1 MLGIHG
7 DNASMNT
14 ARPAIVWTIAG
25 SDSGGGAGIQAD
37 LATIQDLGCHGCS
50 VITTVTAQSSVA
62 VTLVEPV
69 SAAMLMAQLTTLLS
83 DLPPK
88 AIKIGLLAE
97 QSQVTLLADWIAS
110 FKIHYPTVP
119 VIVDPVM
126 VASCG
131 DALAVDNCQDIK
143 SAAKS
148 ALDFRPFKGLI
159 ELITPNELELG
170 RLTHSDVS
178 TKAQFAAAALALS
191 QSLDCS
197 VLAKGG
203 DVSFGCT
210 DILDDTHAK
219 NQDSA
224 HDSTQANARDS
235 NGWDH
240 ELAED
245 YLVCRQVRAS
255 SELHQNARFWLAS
268 QRVNT
273 RNNHGSGC
281 TLSSAIAA
289 VLVQDF
295 VLQDAVV
302 VAKAYVSQGLS
313 AAIGLGQGPGPLART
328 GWPNDLSRYAKIRPC
343 DGNFISHQIS
353 QHLDVR
359 SDLVATDQVRIA
371 STPPQ
376 NILSQGFKVLD
387 ADLGVYPVVS
397 DLTML
402 ESLLA
407 AGVKTLQLRIKTDIS
422 QLTTAGLAESDLGK
436 PVQSRCESG
445 KSKSGEPGLMGSGL
459 IGSELEAQI
468 QTAIALGKHFNAQ
481 LFINDHWQLAIKHHA
496 FGVHLGQEDLAVA
509 DLAAIQAAGLA
520 LGISSH
526 SYFELLLAHQCS
538 PSYIALGHIFPTTT
552 KQMPSAPQGLA
563 KLTHYVALLKDH
575 YPMVAI
581 GGIDLDN
588 LAKVKATGVAN
599 IAVVRAITEA
609 QVPVAA
615 FAELSKAWEP
625 YWGAKCMPNMS
636 TNKPLYNGEMVSD
649 KTLSDAD
656 FMLYSRQVLLPE
668 VGEAGQWQLAD
679 ANVVIVGLGGLGQL
693 VAQYLARAGIGCLTL
708 IDMDKVEV
716 SNLPRQLLFHDG
728 DIGLNKARVAK
739 QKLNDLAP
747 QCTVTAHETAFNTGT
762 AAHHF
767 ADILEAKQQGKKVL
781 VLDCTDNF
789 ATRQAINRSCIE
801 AALPLVSA
809 SIAAFSG
816 QLFAVDQ
823 MLFPSGGC
831 YHCIF
836 PAQTRV
842 SQSCS
847 TQGVLGPS
855 VGVMAS
861 MQSLVAMQLLL
872 SMDSCDEP
880 KSALFGRFWRFD
892 AKSLAWTAA
901 ILTRDP
907 HCDVCG
913 SKEITPSTKT
923 HCFEV

>member
-7 DNASMNT
+7 DNAPMNT
-14 ARPAIVWTIAG
+14 ERPAFVWTIAG

-50 VITTVTAQSSVA
+50 VVTTVTAQSSVA

-88 AIKIGLLAE
+88 AIKIGLLAD
-97 QSQVTLLADWIAS
+97 QTQVALLADWIAS
-110 FKIHYPTVP
+110 FKIHYPSVP

-148 ALDFRPFKGLI
+148 ALDFKPFKGLI
-159 ELITPNELELG
+159 ELITPNVLELG

-203 DVSFGCT
+203 DVSFGST
-210 DILDDTHAK
+210 DILDDTHA
-219 NQDSA
+219 QT
-224 HDSTQANARDS
+224 HANALDTAYKS
-235 NGWDH
+235 NGWDL

-255 SELHQNARFWLAS
+255 SKLHQNGRFWLAS

-273 RNNHGSGC
+273 RHNHGSGC

-289 VLVQDF
+289 VLAQGF

-328 GWPNDLSRYAKIRPC
+328 GWPNDLSRYAKINLC
-343 DGNFISHQIS
+343 DGNFIRHHLN

-359 SDLVATDQVRIA
+359 NDLVATVLSATDQATAQVRIA

-376 NILSQGFKVLD
+376 NILSHGFKVLD

-422 QLTTAGLAESDLGK
+422 ELTTAGLAEFDLGK
-436 PVQSRCESG
+436 SALGRCESG
-445 KSKSGEPGLMGSGL
+445 KSKSGEPEL

-481 LFINDHWQLAIKHHA
+481 LFINDHWQLAIKYHA
-496 FGVHLGQEDLAVA
+496 FGVHLGQEDLAVT

-526 SYFELLLAHQCS
+526 SYFELLLAHQYS

-563 KLTHYVALLKDH
+563 KLKHYVALLQDH
-575 YPMVAI
+575 YPLVAI
-581 GGIDLDN
+581 GGIDLTN
-588 LAKVKATGVAN
+588 LAKVKATGVGN
-599 IAVVRAITEA
+599 IAVVRAITKA
-609 QVPVAA
+609 KDPVAA
-615 FAELSKAWEP
+615 FAELSQAWEQCSLSEELAVNHEL
-625 YWGAKCMPNMS
+625 GAK
-636 TNKPLYNGEMVSD
+636 
-649 KTLSDAD
+649 
-656 FMLYSRQVLLPE
+656 
-668 VGEAGQWQLAD
+668 
-679 ANVVIVGLGGLGQL
+679 
-693 VAQYLARAGIGCLTL
+693 
-708 IDMDKVEV
+708 
-716 SNLPRQLLFHDG
+716 
-728 DIGLNKARVAK
+728 
-739 QKLNDLAP
+739 
-747 QCTVTAHETAFNTGT
+747 HE
-762 AAHHF
+762 
-767 ADILEAKQQGKKVL
+767 
-781 VLDCTDNF
+781 
-789 ATRQAINRSCIE
+789 
-801 AALPLVSA
+801 
-809 SIAAFSG
+809 
-816 QLFAVDQ
+816 
-823 MLFPSGGC
+823 
-831 YHCIF
+831 
-836 PAQTRV
+836 
-842 SQSCS
+842 
-847 TQGVLGPS
+847 
-855 VGVMAS
+855 
-861 MQSLVAMQLLL
+861 
-872 SMDSCDEP
+872 
-880 KSALFGRFWRFD
+880 
-892 AKSLAWTAA
+892 
-901 ILTRDP
+901 
-907 HCDVCG
+907 
-913 SKEITPSTKT
+913 
-923 HCFEV
+923 

>member
-88 AIKIGLLAE
+88 AIKIGLLAD
-97 QSQVTLLADWIAS
+97 QSQVALLADWLAS
-110 FKIHYPTVP
+110 FKSHYPTVP

-148 ALDFRPFKGLI
+148 ALDFKPFKGLI
-159 ELITPNELELG
+159 ELITPNVLELG

-178 TKAQFAAAALALS
+178 TKAQFAAAAQALS

-203 DVSFGCT
+203 DVSFGCI
-210 DILDDTHAK
+210 DIFDDTHAK
-219 NQDSA
+219 NHDSA

-245 YLVCRQVRAS
+245 YLVCHQVRAS
-255 SELHQNARFWLAS
+255 SELHKNGCFWLVS
-268 QRVNT
+268 KRVNT
-273 RNNHGSGC
+273 RHNHGSGC

-289 VLVQDF
+289 VLAQGF

-328 GWPNDLSRYAKIRPC
+328 GWPNNLSCYAKINLC

-353 QHLDVR
+353 QHLDVI

-371 STPPQ
+371 STPAQYISPY
-376 NILSQGFKVLD
+376 GFKVLD

-402 ESLLA
+402 ESLLV
-407 AGVKTLQLRIKTDIS
+407 AGVKTVQLRIKTDS
-422 QLTTAGLAESDLGK
+422 SESTAAVLAESDSGKSALG
-436 PVQSRCESG
+436 RCESG
-445 KSKSGEPGLMGSGL
+445 KSKSGEPEL
-459 IGSELEAQI
+459 IGSELEAKI
-468 QTAIALGKHFNAQ
+468 QTAITLGKHFNAQ
-481 LFINDHWQLAIKHHA
+481 LFINDHWQLAIKYHA
-496 FGVHLGQEDLAVA
+496 FGVHLGQEDLAVT

-520 LGISSH
+520 LGLSSH
-526 SYFELLLAHQCS
+526 SYFELLLAHQYS
-538 PSYIALGHIFPTTT
+538 PSYIALGHIFSTTT

-563 KLTHYVALLKDH
+563 KLKHYVALLQDH
-575 YPMVAI
+575 YPLVAI
-581 GGIDLDN
+581 GGIDLAN
-588 LAKVKATGVAN
+588 LAKVKATGVGN

-609 QVPVAA
+609 QDPVAA
-615 FAELSKAWEP
+615 FAELSQAWEQ
-625 YWGAKCMPNMS
+625 CS
-636 TNKPLYNGEMVSD
+636 
-649 KTLSDAD
+649 LS
-656 FMLYSRQVLLPE
+656 E
-668 VGEAGQWQLAD
+668 ELA
-679 ANVVIVGLGGLGQL
+679 VKHEL
-693 VAQYLARAGIGCLTL
+693 VA
-708 IDMDKVEV
+708 K
-716 SNLPRQLLFHDG
+716 
-728 DIGLNKARVAK
+728 
-739 QKLNDLAP
+739 
-747 QCTVTAHETAFNTGT
+747 HE
-762 AAHHF
+762 
-767 ADILEAKQQGKKVL
+767 
-781 VLDCTDNF
+781 
-789 ATRQAINRSCIE
+789 
-801 AALPLVSA
+801 
-809 SIAAFSG
+809 
-816 QLFAVDQ
+816 
-823 MLFPSGGC
+823 
-831 YHCIF
+831 
-836 PAQTRV
+836 
-842 SQSCS
+842 
-847 TQGVLGPS
+847 
-855 VGVMAS
+855 
-861 MQSLVAMQLLL
+861 
-872 SMDSCDEP
+872 
-880 KSALFGRFWRFD
+880 
-892 AKSLAWTAA
+892 
-901 ILTRDP
+901 
-907 HCDVCG
+907 
-913 SKEITPSTKT
+913 
-923 HCFEV
+923 

>member
-88 AIKIGLLAE
+88 AIKIGLLAD
-97 QSQVTLLADWIAS
+97 QTQVALLADWIAS
-110 FKIHYPTVP
+110 FKIHYPSVP

-148 ALDFRPFKGLI
+148 ALDFKPFKGLI
-159 ELITPNELELG
+159 ELITPNVLELG

-203 DVSFGCT
+203 DVSFGST
-210 DILDDTHAK
+210 DILENTHAK
-219 NQDSA
+219 T
-224 HDSTQANARDS
+224 HDNTYAQTQANAHNS
-235 NGWDH
+235 NGWDL

-245 YLVCRQVRAS
+245 YLVCHQVRAS
-255 SELHQNARFWLAS
+255 SKLHQNGRFWLAS

-273 RNNHGSGC
+273 RHNHGSGC

-289 VLVQDF
+289 VLAQGF

-328 GWPNDLSRYAKIRPC
+328 GWPNNLSRYAKINLC
-343 DGNFISHQIS
+343 DGNYISHHLN

-359 SDLVATDQVRIA
+359 SDLVATVLSATDQATAQVRIA

-376 NILSQGFKVLD
+376 NILSHGFKVLD

-422 QLTTAGLAESDLGK
+422 ELTTAELAESDLGK
-436 PVQSRCESG
+436 SALSRCESG
-445 KSKSGEPGLMGSGL
+445 EPEL

-481 LFINDHWQLAIKHHA
+481 LFINDHWQLAIKYHA
-496 FGVHLGQEDLAVA
+496 FGVHLGQEDLAVT

-526 SYFELLLAHQCS
+526 SYFELLLAHQYS

-552 KQMPSAPQGLA
+552 KQMPSAPQGIA
-563 KLTHYVALLKDH
+563 KLKHYVALLQDH
-575 YPMVAI
+575 YPLVAI
-581 GGIDLDN
+581 GGIDLTN
-588 LAKVKATGVAN
+588 LAKVKATGVGN
-599 IAVVRAITEA
+599 IAVVRAITKA
-609 QVPVAA
+609 KDPLAA
-615 FAELSKAWEP
+615 FAKLSQTWEQRSLSEELAVKHE
-625 YWGAKCMPNMS
+625 
-636 TNKPLYNGEMVSD
+636 
-649 KTLSDAD
+649 
-656 FMLYSRQVLLPE
+656 
-668 VGEAGQWQLAD
+668 
-679 ANVVIVGLGGLGQL
+679 L
-693 VAQYLARAGIGCLTL
+693 VA
-708 IDMDKVEV
+708 K
-716 SNLPRQLLFHDG
+716 
-728 DIGLNKARVAK
+728 
-739 QKLNDLAP
+739 
-747 QCTVTAHETAFNTGT
+747 HE
-762 AAHHF
+762 
-767 ADILEAKQQGKKVL
+767 
-781 VLDCTDNF
+781 
-789 ATRQAINRSCIE
+789 
-801 AALPLVSA
+801 
-809 SIAAFSG
+809 
-816 QLFAVDQ
+816 
-823 MLFPSGGC
+823 
-831 YHCIF
+831 
-836 PAQTRV
+836 
-842 SQSCS
+842 
-847 TQGVLGPS
+847 
-855 VGVMAS
+855 
-861 MQSLVAMQLLL
+861 
-872 SMDSCDEP
+872 
-880 KSALFGRFWRFD
+880 
-892 AKSLAWTAA
+892 
-901 ILTRDP
+901 
-907 HCDVCG
+907 
-913 SKEITPSTKT
+913 
-923 HCFEV
+923 

>member
-7 DNASMNT
+7 DNVPMNT
-14 ARPAIVWTIAG
+14 ERPAFVWTIAG

-88 AIKIGLLAE
+88 AIKIGLLAD
-97 QSQVTLLADWIAS
+97 QTQVALLADWIAS
-110 FKIHYPTVP
+110 FKIHYPSVP

-159 ELITPNELELG
+159 ELITPNVLELG

-210 DILDDTHAK
+210 DILADT
-219 NQDSA
+219 Q
-224 HDSTQANARDS
+224 TQTNALDTAYKS
-235 NGWDH
+235 NGWDL

-255 SELHQNARFWLAS
+255 SELHQNGRFWLAS

-273 RNNHGSGC
+273 RHNHGSGC

-289 VLVQDF
+289 VLAQGF

-328 GWPNDLSRYAKIRPC
+328 GWPNNLSCYAKINLC

-353 QHLDVR
+353 QHLDVM

-371 STPPQ
+371 SAPPQ

-407 AGVKTLQLRIKTDIS
+407 AGVKTLQLRIKTGIS
-422 QLTTAGLAESDLGK
+422 ELTTAELAESDLGK
-436 PVQSRCESG
+436 SALGRCESG
-445 KSKSGEPGLMGSGL
+445 KSKSGEPEL

-481 LFINDHWQLAIKHHA
+481 LFINDHWQLAIKYHA
-496 FGVHLGQEDLAVA
+496 FGVHLGQEDLAVT

-526 SYFELLLAHQCS
+526 SYFELLLAHQYS

-552 KQMPSAPQGLA
+552 KQMPSAPQGIA
-563 KLTHYVALLKDH
+563 KLKHYVALLQDH
-575 YPMVAI
+575 YPLVAI
-581 GGIDLDN
+581 GGIDLTN
-588 LAKVKATGVAN
+588 LAKVKATGVGN
-599 IAVVRAITEA
+599 IAVVRAITKA
-609 QVPVAA
+609 KDPLAA
-615 FAELSKAWEP
+615 FAKLSQTWEQRSLSEELAVKHE
-625 YWGAKCMPNMS
+625 
-636 TNKPLYNGEMVSD
+636 
-649 KTLSDAD
+649 
-656 FMLYSRQVLLPE
+656 
-668 VGEAGQWQLAD
+668 
-679 ANVVIVGLGGLGQL
+679 L
-693 VAQYLARAGIGCLTL
+693 VA
-708 IDMDKVEV
+708 K
-716 SNLPRQLLFHDG
+716 
-728 DIGLNKARVAK
+728 
-739 QKLNDLAP
+739 
-747 QCTVTAHETAFNTGT
+747 HE
-762 AAHHF
+762 
-767 ADILEAKQQGKKVL
+767 
-781 VLDCTDNF
+781 
-789 ATRQAINRSCIE
+789 
-801 AALPLVSA
+801 
-809 SIAAFSG
+809 
-816 QLFAVDQ
+816 
-823 MLFPSGGC
+823 
-831 YHCIF
+831 
-836 PAQTRV
+836 
-842 SQSCS
+842 
-847 TQGVLGPS
+847 
-855 VGVMAS
+855 
-861 MQSLVAMQLLL
+861 
-872 SMDSCDEP
+872 
-880 KSALFGRFWRFD
+880 
-892 AKSLAWTAA
+892 
-901 ILTRDP
+901 
-907 HCDVCG
+907 
-913 SKEITPSTKT
+913 
-923 HCFEV
+923 

>member
-7 DNASMNT
+7 DNAPINT
-14 ARPAIVWTIAG
+14 ERPAFVWTIAG

-37 LATIQDLGCHGCS
+37 LATIQDLGCHGCC

-88 AIKIGLLAE
+88 AIKIGLLAD
-97 QSQVTLLADWIAS
+97 QTQVALLADWIAS
-110 FKIHYPTVP
+110 FKIHYPSVP

-148 ALDFRPFKGLI
+148 ALDFKPFKGLI
-159 ELITPNELELG
+159 ELITPNVLELG

-210 DILDDTHAK
+210 DILDDTHA
-219 NQDSA
+219 QT
-224 HDSTQANARDS
+224 HANALDTAYKS
-235 NGWDH
+235 NGWDL

-255 SELHQNARFWLAS
+255 SELHQNGRFWLAS

-273 RNNHGSGC
+273 RHNHGSGC

-289 VLVQDF
+289 VLAQGF

-328 GWPNDLSRYAKIRPC
+328 GWPNNLSRYAKINLC
-343 DGNFISHQIS
+343 DGNFISHHLN

-359 SDLVATDQVRIA
+359 SDLVATVLSATDQATAQVRIA
-371 STPPQ
+371 STQPQ
-376 NILSQGFKVLD
+376 NILSHGFKVLD
-387 ADLGVYPVVS
+387 ADLGVYPVVN

-422 QLTTAGLAESDLGK
+422 ELTTAGLAESDLGK
-436 PVQSRCESG
+436 SALSRCESG
-445 KSKSGEPGLMGSGL
+445 KSKSGEPEL

-481 LFINDHWQLAIKHHA
+481 LFINDHWQLAIKYHA
-496 FGVHLGQEDLAVA
+496 FGVHLGQEDLAVT

-526 SYFELLLAHQCS
+526 SYFELLLAHQYS

-552 KQMPSAPQGLA
+552 KQMPSVPQGLA
-563 KLTHYVALLKDH
+563 KLKHYVALLQDH
-575 YPMVAI
+575 YPLVAI
-581 GGIDLDN
+581 GGIDLTN
-588 LAKVKATGVAN
+588 LAKVKATGVGN
-599 IAVVRAITEA
+599 IAVVRAIMNAKE
-609 QVPVAA
+609 PVAA
-615 FAELSKAWEP
+615 FAELSQAWEQ
-625 YWGAKCMPNMS
+625 CS
-636 TNKPLYNGEMVSD
+636 
-649 KTLSDAD
+649 LS
-656 FMLYSRQVLLPE
+656 E
-668 VGEAGQWQLAD
+668 ELA
-679 ANVVIVGLGGLGQL
+679 V
-693 VAQYLARAGIGCLTL
+693 
-708 IDMDKVEV
+708 K
-716 SNLPRQLLFHDG
+716 
-728 DIGLNKARVAK
+728 
-739 QKLNDLAP
+739 
-747 QCTVTAHETAFNTGT
+747 HE
-762 AAHHF
+762 
-767 ADILEAKQQGKKVL
+767 L
-781 VLDCTDNF
+781 
-789 ATRQAINRSCIE
+789 
-801 AALPLVSA
+801 
-809 SIAAFSG
+809 
-816 QLFAVDQ
+816 
-823 MLFPSGGC
+823 
-831 YHCIF
+831 
-836 PAQTRV
+836 
-842 SQSCS
+842 
-847 TQGVLGPS
+847 
-855 VGVMAS
+855 
-861 MQSLVAMQLLL
+861 
-872 SMDSCDEP
+872 
-880 KSALFGRFWRFD
+880 D
-892 AKSLAWTAA
+892 AK
-901 ILTRDP
+901 
-907 HCDVCG
+907 H
-913 SKEITPSTKT
+913 E
-923 HCFEV
+923 